1 MSSQPRIRRAA
12 VVVASSRAAAGI
24 YADTSA
30 PVLSQWLAAAGF
42 EVVPPRIVPDGAPVA
57 EVLRELLESG
67 PSVILTTGGTGL
79 SADDLTPEMT
89 LPLLDRQIPG
99 IMEAIRAAGAA
110 STPLAALSRGYA
122 GTAGHTLVVNL
133 PGSAGGIKDGLR
145 VLQPLIGHLCDQL
158 EGSHE
163 H

>member
-1 MSSQPRIRRAA
+1 MSTHAA
-12 VVVASSRAAAGI
+12 QRTAGVVVSSTRAAAGI
-24 YADTSA
+24 YQDTSA
-30 PVLSQWLAAAGF
+30 PVLSQWLAGQGF
-42 EVVPPRIVPDGAPVA
+42 HVIPARVVSDGAAVA
-57 EVLRELLESG
+57 EALRELLAVG

-89 LPLLDRQIPG
+89 LPLLERQIPG
-99 IMEAIRAAGAA
+99 VMEAIRAAGAA
-110 STPLAALSRGYA
+110 ATPLAALSRGYA
-122 GTAGHTLVVNL
+122 GTAGKTLIVNL

-145 VLQPLIGHLCDQL
+145 VLEPLIGHLCDQL